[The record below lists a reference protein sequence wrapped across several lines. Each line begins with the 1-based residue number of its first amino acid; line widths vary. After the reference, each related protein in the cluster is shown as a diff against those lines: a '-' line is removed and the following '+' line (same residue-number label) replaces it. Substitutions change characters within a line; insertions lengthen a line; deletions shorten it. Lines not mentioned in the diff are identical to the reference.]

1 MTDLATLLATT
12 PNTGQ
17 TEAPPQELLA
27 RIVAS
32 TKGKPAVLD
41 LEVESGGE

>member
-12 PNTGQ
+12 PASQ
-17 TEAPPQELLA
+17 TEAPPQDLLA

-32 TKGKPAVLD
+32 TRGRPAVLD